1 MKRTYKLIAS
11 RGNEIVFDDRI
22 QTDTPRIKLNKVTA
36 WLYLAYVTTGTS
48 LYASMTCL
56 AALCDKFSC
65 KAPRCNYF
73 WLRYLAK
80 ENPYQNE

>member
-36 WLYLAYVTTGTS
+36 GLFLAYGTTGTS
-48 LYASMTCL
+48 L
-56 AALCDKFSC
+56 
-65 KAPRCNYF
+65 
-73 WLRYLAK
+73 
-80 ENPYQNE
+80 